1 MTSFNPFTD
10 QYRRGYVDFEQFPS
24 VMKFLN
30 QSDYQDLALLI
41 NAEGNCRDLDDE
53 KLREVIMILTF
64 KSLSAVHRE
73 LFVRSLATYICSR
86 GFTNDMSH
94 LEKFRKIL
102 QSDWSEA
109 KDFTCKFERVL
120 TKLPAE
126 LLQQANKILKTA
138 LKPTKDSKWFGDE
151 PGVYPIPER
160 APKEDQSQ
168 SQGSVDVKMEL
179 EHEGTAL
186 NKIQPTIQSNVD
198 GDIPA
203 AEQQPTDSEPESG
216 SGNDEGEGSENDQD
230 NGYDEGKLSDS

>member
-1 MTSFNPFTD
+1 
-10 QYRRGYVDFEQFPS
+10 
-24 VMKFLN
+24 MKFLN

-53 KLREVIMILTF
+53 KLREVVMILTF
-64 KSLSAVHRE
+64 KSLSAMHRE
-73 LFVRSLATYICSR
+73 LFVRSLATYISSG

-102 QSDWSEA
+102 QSYWSEA
-109 KDFTCKFERVL
+109 EDFTCKFERVL

-138 LKPTKDSKWFGDE
+138 LKPTKDSKWFGDK

-168 SQGSVDVKMEL
+168 SQYGMDVKKEL
-179 EHEGTAL
+179 AHEDTAF
-186 NKIQPTIQSNVD
+186 NKEQPTIHSNVD

-203 AEQQPTDSEPESG
+203 AEQQPTDSEPRSG
-216 SGNDEGEGSENDQD
+216 SENDESEGSENDQD
-230 NGYDEGKLSDS
+230 NEQDEGNPSDSQT